1 MALDGPKDDDT
12 CEQVEGMTFVID
24 KSQERMVG
32 VGRDI
37 RVDHMDGSFG
47 SGFHI
52 STTLSSSS
60 CSVPY

>member
-1 MALDGPKDDDT
+1 MALDGPKDEDS
-12 CEQVEGMTFVID
+12 CEEVDGLSFVID

-37 RVDHMDGSFG
+37 RIDHMNGSFG

-60 CSVPY
+60 CGVPY

>member
-1 MALDGPKDDDT
+1 MALDGPKEDDT
-12 CEQVEGMTFVID
+12 REEVDGLTFVID

-32 VGRDI
+32 IGRDI

-52 STTLSSSS
+52 STTLSSS
-60 CSVPY
+60 CC